1 MKRFLLIAAFIATAA
16 RAGAQNYER
25 NPVCGTDTVIVH
37 SNPKLS
43 GSSYEAFECTK
54 VSKLGVR
61 VELGFNHYRYNP
73 KTRNWLGNHNG
84 PLLGL
89 AIAYGDFSLGV
100 KFKPATVTPRQEL
113 VFNGVALTKDAT
125 LNPNKID
132 VDLSYSI
139 NFKYNISLEPFIALT
154 SNSFLV
160 INEEELGRQYQIDK
174 TRGLTLGTTLNKY
187 FRLKNFQFF
196 SVFARYGY
204 GFSDF
209 KKTHN
214 SLGAGYGDIVL
225 GVAYKGFIKQTYW
238 KRL

>member
-1 MKRFLLIAAFIATAA
+1 MKQVLLIAAFITTSA
-16 RAGAQNYER
+16 RAGGQNYER
-25 NPVCGTDTVIVH
+25 NAVCRSDTVVVR

-43 GSSYEAFECTK
+43 GRTYKAFECTK
-54 VSKLGVR
+54 VSKLGLR
-61 VELGFNHYRYNP
+61 VELGFNHYSYNAE
-73 KTRNWLGNHNG
+73 TRNWLGNHNG

-89 AIAYGDFSLGV
+89 AIAYGGFNLGV

-113 VFNGVALTKDAT
+113 VFDGVALTKDAK

-132 VDLSYSI
+132 YDLSYSI
-139 NFKYNISLEPFIALT
+139 NFKHNISLEPYMALT
-154 SNSFLV
+154 SNSFVV
-160 INEEELGRQYQIDK
+160 INEDELDRQYHIDK
-174 TRGLTLGTTLNKY
+174 TTGLTLGTTLNKY

-209 KKTHN
+209 KKVHN
-214 SLGAGYGDIVL
+214 SLGAGYGDIAL
-225 GVAYKGFIKQTYW
+225 GVAYKGFIRQTYW